1 MRFTIQ
7 VPEELALQRFLDQGV
22 SNAIFNSSL
31 LPRGDARAAC
41 AAAHSTAHRR
51 ELDHSYHCARRLARG
66 SRSGA

>member
-31 LPRGDARAAC
+31 LPRGDAC
-41 AAAHSTAHRR
+41 AAYPGARSAAHLC
-51 ELDHSYHCARRLARG
+51 ELGSPYHCARKLAHG